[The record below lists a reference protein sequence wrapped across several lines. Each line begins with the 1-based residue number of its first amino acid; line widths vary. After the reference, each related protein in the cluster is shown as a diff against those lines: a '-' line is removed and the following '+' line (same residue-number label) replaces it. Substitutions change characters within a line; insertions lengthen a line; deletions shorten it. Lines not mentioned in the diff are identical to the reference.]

1 MQKNISIIGAG
12 KVGSVLARYF
22 KMQGWSIDAIISR
35 TVESASSL
43 ARSCNAKRY
52 SADLSALDF
61 TSEYIMISV
70 FDDSIISVAHQLAE
84 HLSKKNY
91 YPSIFHTSGIRT
103 SDDLITLN
111 KIGCTT
117 FSFHPIQTFYS
128 RTMNEYTC
136 EHIGVGIEGDD
147 AGINSAYAIAS
158 TLSWKP
164 IHIKKEFKPLYHAAC
179 VFGSSFLQSLA
190 DVSSK
195 FIEMSGACN
204 ERALDYVLPMMTTA
218 IDALKISH
226 PHGVLTGPIV
236 RGDEATISQHDQ
248 AIKKFQPEFLNLY
261 LELTRLAQTIVKQ
274 NSTSESAH
282 KNKSIQSM
290 KGST

>member
-12 KVGSVLARYF
+12 KVGSVLSRYF
-22 KMQGWSIDAIISR
+22 KNRGWSIDAIISR
-35 TVESASSL
+35 TVESAHSL
-43 ARSCNAKRY
+43 AQICDAKFY

-70 FDDSIISVAHQLAE
+70 VDDNIISVAHQLAK

-91 YPSIFHTSGIRT
+91 CPGIFHTSGIRT

-128 RTMNEYTC
+128 RMMNEYLC
-136 EHIGVGIEGDD
+136 ENIGVGIEGDD
-147 AGINSAYAIAS
+147 ANINSAYALAS

-164 IHIKKEFKPLYHAAC
+164 IRIKKELKPLYHAAC

-195 FIEMSGACN
+195 FIEMSGTCN
-204 ERALDYVLPMMTTA
+204 ERALDYVLPMMKTA
-218 IDALKISH
+218 FDALNTSH
-226 PHGVLTGPIV
+226 PHEVLTGPIV
-236 RGDEATISQHDQ
+236 RGDEATISQHVQ
-248 AIKKFQPEFLNLY
+248 AIEKFQPEFLNLY
-261 LELTRLAQTIVKQ
+261 LELTRLTQTIVKQ
-274 NSTSESAH
+274 NSTSESIH
-282 KNKSIQSM
+282 KINQSNL
-290 KGST
+290 